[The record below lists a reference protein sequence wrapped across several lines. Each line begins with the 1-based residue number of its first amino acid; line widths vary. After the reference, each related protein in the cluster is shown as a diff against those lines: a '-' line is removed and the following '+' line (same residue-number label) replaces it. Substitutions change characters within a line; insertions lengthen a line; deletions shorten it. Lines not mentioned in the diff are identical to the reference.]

1 MCVHTWRSADTFGL
15 VARVH
20 NQTAADWKD
29 IPLIWPIPWHWSE
42 CFNEAGIST
51 MTAAPITAVVRLY
64 CTHIHLQAGH
74 NFLLEKTFPP
84 NLALQGTVSCQ
95 RTINMKQ
102 GGILIYMLL
111 YTCVTAYRGRNKGLF
126 IRMNTTHFWQSNQ
139 LCACPSHRENPT
151 FRRIGRLALLANYLF
166 S

>member
-1 MCVHTWRSADTFGL
+1 
-15 VARVH
+15 
-20 NQTAADWKD
+20 
-29 IPLIWPIPWHWSE
+29 
-42 CFNEAGIST
+42 

-126 IRMNTTHFWQSNQ
+126 IRMNTTHFWQANAS
-139 LCACPSHRENPT
+139 SI
-151 FRRIGRLALLANYLF
+151 FRNRISFVRVRHIGKIPH
-166 S
+166 SDE